1 MKGKNNIPQS
11 KSNVDR
17 IFSLFEQDKDEIISD
32 TTYDLYDCVYNL
44 GMFQKF
50 TSNSHIFPENL
61 SFLKSAFK
69 SSDVKKELDD
79 WSLHVFMVRGYV
91 YAEKVDT
98 TLPGLREALLNAP
111 YRKKLMPALALAIN
125 YFEDLEMYEYCAH
138 LHKIKVLLHEG

>member
-17 IFSLFEQDKDEIISD
+17 IFSLFEQSKEDVTTDV
-32 TTYDLYDCVYNL
+32 TYDLYDCVYNL

-50 TSNSHIFPENL
+50 VSNSHIFPESL

-69 SSDVKKELDD
+69 GSDTKKELDD
-79 WSLHVFMVRGYV
+79 WSLHIFMMRGYT

-98 TLPGLREALLNAP
+98 TLSGLRDVLLNAP
-111 YRKKLMPALALAIN
+111 YRKNLMPSLTLAIN

-138 LHKIKVLLHEG
+138 LHKIKVILQEG